1 MSQDEKGMPTRV
13 DWDKCVSAAYLRYM
27 GKNQT
32 DAAVAV
38 GVVRETL
45 SRWERS
51 PWWTEAQREA
61 EERWLQGLAAKAR
74 EGLEEAVSDDGNLA
88 LKVLERID
96 RRLAPPSQRSEV
108 TFPDGPPVVRVE
120 WGDASDA
127 DG

>member
-1 MSQDEKGMPTRV
+1 MSQKEDPVSRPQ
-13 DWDKCVSAAYLRYM
+13 DWEKCVSVAYLRYM
-27 GKNQT
+27 GANQT
-32 DAAVAV
+32 DAANAV
-38 GVVRETL
+38 GVVRETV

-51 PWWTEAQREA
+51 AWWTDAQREA
-61 EERWLQGLAAKAR
+61 EERWLHGLAVKARQGLEDAIP
-74 EGLEEAVSDDGNLA
+74 DDGNLA